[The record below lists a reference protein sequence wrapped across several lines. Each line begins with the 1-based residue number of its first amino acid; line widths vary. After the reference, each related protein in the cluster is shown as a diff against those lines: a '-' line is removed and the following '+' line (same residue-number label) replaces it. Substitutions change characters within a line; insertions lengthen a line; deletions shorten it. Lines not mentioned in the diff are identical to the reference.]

1 MPADPIPPTRWALDD
16 AVFGECRLGL
26 DDFARAVRQEPRT
39 RQLVQ
44 LATVLGALALPA
56 GLWLLSSGRT
66 RLGALGC
73 GLGLLGFA
81 AYHLPDQIARRWFAH
96 TPPAAR
102 LVKYT
107 LSERGLIVSSELS
120 RQLHAYE
127 RLYGYQQV
135 PDSFL
140 IWISA
145 RLFVIVPKRAFA
157 PDDVVR
163 VSARLEQSLGAP
175 PLLPRFWRWLALALL
190 LAVLLLALWNTLS
203 PR

>member
-1 MPADPIPPTRWALDD
+1 MPTDPTPATRWALDD

-26 DDFARAVRQEPRT
+26 EDFSRALRQEPRT

-44 LATVLGALALPA
+44 LATVLGAVALPA
-56 GLWLLSSGRT
+56 GLWLLTSGRR

-81 AYHLPDQIARRWFAH
+81 AYHLPDQLARRWFAH
-96 TPPAAR
+96 TPPGAR

-107 LSERGLIVSSELS
+107 LNAQGLIITSELS
-120 RQLHAYE
+120 RELHEYQ

-140 IWISA
+140 IWVSA
-145 RLFVIVPKRAFA
+145 KLFVILPKRAFA
-157 PDDVVR
+157 AQDLPR
-163 VSARLEQSLGAP
+163 ISARLEQQLGAP
-175 PLLPRFWRWLALALL
+175 PLLPRFWRWLLLATLLAALL
-190 LAVLLLALWNTLS
+190 LGLWNRLV

>member
-1 MPADPIPPTRWALDD
+1 MPSDSTPATRWALDD

-26 DDFARAVRQEPRT
+26 DDFTHAVRQEPRT
-39 RQLVQ
+39 RQLVR
-44 LATVLGALALPA
+44 LATALGALALPA
-56 GLWLLSSGRT
+56 GLWLISLGRI

-81 AYHLPDQIARRWFAH
+81 AYHLPEQIARHWFAH

-102 LVKYT
+102 RVKYT
-107 LSERGLIVSSELS
+107 LGAQGLIISSELS
-120 RQLHAYE
+120 RELHDYH

-140 IWISA
+140 IWTTA

-157 PDDVVR
+157 PEDVPR
-163 VSARLEQSLGAP
+163 VSARLEQQLGAP
-175 PLLPRFWRWLALALL
+175 PLLPRFWRWLALAVL
-190 LAVLLLALWNTLS
+190 LAGSLLVLWNRLA

>member
-1 MPADPIPPTRWALDD
+1 MPSDPTPGARWALDD

-26 DDFARAVRQEPRT
+26 DDFANAVRQEPRT
-39 RQLVQ
+39 RLLVR
-44 LATVLGALALPA
+44 LATALGALALPA
-56 GLWLLSSGRT
+56 GLWLISRGQA

-102 LVKYT
+102 QVKYT
-107 LSERGLIVSSELS
+107 LGTLGLIIASELS
-120 RQLHAYE
+120 RELHDYR

-140 IWISA
+140 IWTTA

-157 PDDVVR
+157 PGDLPR
-163 VSARLEQSLGAP
+163 VSARLEQQLGAP
-175 PLLPRFWRWLALALL
+175 PLLPPFWRWLALAVL
-190 LAVLLLALWNTLS
+190 LAALLLALWNRLA